1 MEIYDVKQTV
11 VEIPERFFER
21 LDNYLGESENN
32 NVFSEDLKASIYLAE
47 SDKEIGLVDTM
58 IRRFV
63 RISVLI
69 SQFIQFSTII
79 YISK

>member
-1 MEIYDVKQTV
+1 MEIYDVKLAV